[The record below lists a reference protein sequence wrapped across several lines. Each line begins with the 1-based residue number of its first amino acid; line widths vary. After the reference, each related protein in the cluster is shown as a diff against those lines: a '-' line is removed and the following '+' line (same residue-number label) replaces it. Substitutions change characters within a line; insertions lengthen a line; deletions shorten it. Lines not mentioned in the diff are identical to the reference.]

1 MGRDNLFGDLEGD
14 QEPGQVKLLVV
25 DFVVTQGFGNFVLLH
40 LLWHQVVHLG
50 VKVINIDCSLQAS
63 QELWNQISSLLWP
76 DFLL

>member
-25 DFVVTQGFGNFVLLH
+25 DFVVTQGFGNVVLLL

-50 VKVINIDCSLQAS
+50 VKVINIDCSPQAC